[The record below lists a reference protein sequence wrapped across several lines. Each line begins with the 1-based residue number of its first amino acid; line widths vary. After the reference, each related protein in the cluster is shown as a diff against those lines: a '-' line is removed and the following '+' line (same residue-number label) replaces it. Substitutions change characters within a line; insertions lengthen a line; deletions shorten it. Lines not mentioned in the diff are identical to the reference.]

1 MKITKRQL
9 RRIIRE
15 EKQKILAEQHVRK
28 LVRRRL
34 IEAEGGHDFLDAYYG
49 KPESEEQAREFAKGL
64 SGFAADMRKKNPRA
78 YARAEYRHAPEDM
91 PRVGD
96 KVKLRD
102 IWKEVTA
109 PELHDVIMTV
119 KHMKGKSPGMPN
131 GTFTPKE
138 AGHGFRH
145 NGKFYPSYYD
155 VNRYEVVE
163 RA

>member
-9 RRIIRE
+9 RRIIKE
-15 EKQKILAEQHVRK
+15 EKQKILAERHVRK
-28 LVRRRL
+28 LVRRKL
-34 IEAEGGHDFLDAYYG
+34 IEAKGGKDFLDAYYG

-64 SGFAADMRKKNPRA
+64 SDFAADSRRKNPRI
-78 YARAEYRHAPEDM
+78 YARAEYRHSPEDM

-96 KVKLRD
+96 KVRLRD
-102 IWKEVTA
+102 DWKVDTD
-109 PELHDVIMTV
+109 PELDYVMTV

-131 GTFTPKE
+131 GTFTPTE
-138 AGHGFRH
+138 GPGAGFHY
-145 NGKFYPSYYD
+145 NGKFYPSYLD